1 MFCRREK
8 KTTHTKR
15 SLPISPKCNSP
26 KAVEIHDKS
35 PKCNSPKNVQNNKPH
50 PIPLPYPARITQSPD
65 FIRIRQ
71 AAQLRGANRHS
82 ASEARARWKRAWS
95 ILRKENAEPKD
106 AGSGGD
112 LRRKEQD
119 VNMNWSFMLC
129 VGSIV
134 LQCMWF
140 VCVRGLIVM
149 DDFRRVAT
157 KNDFSRLNSFGEL
170 HFGEMTT
177 NPIGGVVL
185 GSDHTGWILMN
196 FTWISPFAVRTLP
209 IIRTREFHMK
219 SVKIDILGWD
229 SLYGQ
234 TSAKCK
240 YILFRL
246 FYTIMIYQT
255 QKNNM
260 IGKGNDLLAKAMRE
274 MTVKYRNR
282 QTKLHQFTMNVRRV
296 TMIVRFI
303 IRKTEAVQL
312 LVEVWS

>member
-1 MFCRREK
+1 MRCMLNSIMMFGWIRREGFVWMGW
-8 KTTHTKR
+8 
-15 SLPISPKCNSP
+15 SLGGEKCP
-26 KAVEIHDKS
+26 GAILVA
-35 PKCNSPKNVQNNKPH
+35 PGH
-50 PIPLPYPARITQSPD
+50 PTGAR
-65 FIRIRQ
+65 
-71 AAQLRGANRHS
+71 GY
-82 ASEARARWKRAWS
+82 AS
-95 ILRKENAEPKD
+95 
-106 AGSGGD
+106 
-112 LRRKEQD
+112 
-119 VNMNWSFMLC
+119 
-129 VGSIV
+129 
-134 LQCMWF
+134 
-140 VCVRGLIVM
+140 
-149 DDFRRVAT
+149 
-157 KNDFSRLNSFGEL
+157 
-170 HFGEMTT
+170 
-177 NPIGGVVL
+177 
-185 GSDHTGWILMN
+185 GWISMK